1 MPDNSISTAVRQ
13 AAQAASAEPARRSA
27 PVSLIAA
34 VAALGGLLFGYDT
47 GIISAALLFIGR
59 NFAID
64 DTVKQLVTAAIVAG
78 ALVGCLAAGPAADRL
93 GRRLG
98 IILSATIFAVG
109 SIASA
114 YATSPETLI
123 ASRLLLGLAVGAV
136 TQVIPVYI
144 AELAPAA
151 RRGSMVVLFQLAIV
165 GGILVSTIVGWW
177 LGGGGDWRLMF
188 GLGVVPAAILLASM
202 PFLPESPRYFVLKGN
217 LAGAY
222 AILRGVRGSEAEA
235 AAELEAILAQPRED
249 GSWRLLFSPRIRP
262 ALVAGMGVAMF
273 SQITGTNATI
283 YYAPTILASAG
294 FGAGAALATQLAI
307 GVTIVIATIV
317 GLSVVDRWGRRAL
330 MLRFLPF
337 ATLALVLLSVSF
349 IGGNPTGA
357 GRITA
362 AVGLF
367 GYEIFNIGSISVAI
381 WLVGAEVFP
390 LAIRGKGMS
399 MVALSHWL
407 FDLVV
412 SLTTLSLVA
421 KLGTAGTFGLFAAI
435 NAAAWLFVWRAVPET
450 KGRSLEEIEQSLNEG
465 RFAPSSGQG

>member
-1 MPDNSISTAVRQ
+1 MPDTTLSNCVRDAATQ
-13 AAQAASAEPARRSA
+13 AAGLPRRRSV

-47 GIISAALLFIGR
+47 GIISAALLFIGDT
-59 NFAID
+59 FALD
-64 DTVKQLVTAAIVAG
+64 DTVKQIVTAAIVAG

-114 YATSPETLI
+114 YAGSPLTLI

-165 GGILVSTIVGWW
+165 GGILASTIVGWW
-177 LGGGGDWRLMF
+177 LGGSGNWRLMF
-188 GLGVVPAAILLASM
+188 ALGVVPAAVLLASM
-202 PFLPESPRYFVLKGN
+202 PFLPESPRYFVLKDR
-217 LAGAY
+217 LAEAF
-222 AILRGVRGSEAEA
+222 AILRDVRGREAEA

-249 GSWRLLFSPRIRP
+249 GSWALLFSPKIRP
-262 ALVAGMGVAMF
+262 ALIAGMGVAMF

-307 GVTIVIATIV
+307 GVTIVIATII
-317 GLSVVDRWGRRAL
+317 GLSVVDRWGRRTL
-330 MLRFLPF
+330 MLRFLPI
-337 ATLALVLLSVSF
+337 AAISLVLLSVSF

-357 GRITA
+357 ARYTA
-362 AVGLF
+362 AAGLF

-407 FDLVV
+407 FDLIV
-412 SLTTLSLVA
+412 SLTTLTLVA
-421 KLGTAGTFGLFAAI
+421 KLGTAGAFGLFALI

-450 KGRSLEEIEQSLNEG
+450 KGRSLEEIEASLNEG
-465 RFAPSSGQG
+465 RFARH